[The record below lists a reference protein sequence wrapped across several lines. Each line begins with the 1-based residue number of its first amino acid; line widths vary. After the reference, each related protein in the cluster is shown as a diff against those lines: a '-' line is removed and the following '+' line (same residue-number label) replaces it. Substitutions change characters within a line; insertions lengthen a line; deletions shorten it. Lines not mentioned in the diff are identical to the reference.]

1 MRGCRLPPVQH
12 GFPKMEKKL
21 KKIRADELLLKNKLC
36 ESRTQAKVLIMAGQV
51 RSGSERIDKPSRL
64 LREDCDLSILRPLKF
79 VGRGGLKMEN
89 FLLESN
95 FDVKNLHIFDIGA
108 STGGFTDCLLQKGAS
123 LATCVDVG
131 HGQLHYRLR
140 TDPRVKNLEKTRS
153 SIVPTVWFSTGSK
166 KPGCSSCPWSGFSL
180 AVKRVVLVQGG

>member
-1 MRGCRLPPVQH
+1 MRGCPLSPVEH

-36 ESRTQAKVLIMAGQV
+36 ESRTQAKALIMAGQV

-95 FDVKNLHIFDIGA
+95 FDVKIHHIMH
-108 STGGFTDCLLQKGAS
+108 LS
-123 LATCVDVG
+123 LI
-131 HGQLHYRLR
+131 H
-140 TDPRVKNLEKTRS
+140 
-153 SIVPTVWFSTGSK
+153 I
-166 KPGCSSCPWSGFSL
+166 
-180 AVKRVVLVQGG
+180 